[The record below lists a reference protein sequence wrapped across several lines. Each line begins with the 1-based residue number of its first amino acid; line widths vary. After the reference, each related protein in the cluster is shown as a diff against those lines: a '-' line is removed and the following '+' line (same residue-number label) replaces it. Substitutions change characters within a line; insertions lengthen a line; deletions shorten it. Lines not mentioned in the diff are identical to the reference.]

1 MLGHDYYHE
10 TLRKYVIYFGTLFN
24 DLRVKRRNTAGNVIQ
39 NINVPVTYAPRE
51 KMTSKLETNINLAD
65 QEAIIL
71 PRISFEMVSLQYA
84 AERKLNTMN
93 RYSTVDVNN
102 SSKKK
107 NMFQPV
113 PYDINFDL
121 NIYVKYAED
130 ATQILEQI
138 LPFFTPEWTA
148 SLNLV
153 PDLGITMDIPV
164 VLQSMS
170 SQDTY
175 EGDYD
180 TRRALIWNLNF
191 VMKGYMF
198 GPIRESSV
206 IKSSNVQM
214 FTANSSSGY
223 ANTPVAAVK
232 VSPGLDQFRVA
243 TSNSALT
250 IPVANI
256 FSNDTYG
263 VIADFED
270 YFNGNTTPS

>member
-10 TLRKYVIYFGTLFN
+10 SIRKYVIYFGTLFN
-24 DLRVKRRNTAGNVIQ
+24 DLRVKRRNSDGNVIQ

-51 KMTSKLETNINLAD
+51 KMTAKLETNLNLAD
-65 QEAIIL
+65 QQSIIL

-93 RYSTVDVNN
+93 RYSTTDPND

-107 NMFQPV
+107 DMLQPV

-148 SLNLV
+148 SLNLL
-153 PDLGITMDIPV
+153 PELGVTMDVPV

-175 EGDYD
+175 EGDFD

-198 GPIRESSV
+198 GPIRQSSV

-214 FTANSSSGY
+214 FTANTSNGY
-223 ANTPVAAVK
+223 ATTPAAAVK
-232 VSPGLDQFRVA
+232 VKPGLDQFRNA
-243 TSNSALT
+243 TTNSALT
-250 IPVANI
+250 IAVANI

-270 YFNGNTTPS
+270 YFNGQDTPS

>member
-10 TLRKYVIYFGTLFN
+10 SLRKYVIYFGTLFN

-214 FTANSSSGY
+214 FTANTSNGY

>member
-10 TLRKYVIYFGTLFN
+10 SIRKYVIYFGTLFN
-24 DLRVKRRNTAGNVIQ
+24 DLRVKRRNSDGNVIQ

-51 KMTSKLETNINLAD
+51 KMTAKLETNLNLND
-65 QEAIIL
+65 QESILL

-93 RYSTVDVNN
+93 RYSTVDPND

-107 NMFQPV
+107 SMFQPV

-130 ATQILEQI
+130 ATQLLEQI

-148 SLNLV
+148 SLNLL
-153 PDLGITMDIPV
+153 PELGITMDVPV

-175 EGDYD
+175 EGDFD

-198 GPIRESSV
+198 GPIRESAV

-214 FTANSSSGY
+214 FTANTSNGY
-223 ANTPVAAVK
+223 ATTPTAAVK
-232 VSPGLDQFRVA
+232 VKPGLDQFRNA
-243 TSNSALT
+243 TTNTALT
-250 IPVANI
+250 IAVANI

-270 YFNGNTTPS
+270 YFNGQDTPS

>member
-1 MLGHDYYHE
+1 
-10 TLRKYVIYFGTLFN
+10 
-24 DLRVKRRNTAGNVIQ
+24 
-39 NINVPVTYAPRE
+39 
-51 KMTSKLETNINLAD
+51 MTSKLETNINLAD

-214 FTANSSSGY
+214 FTANTSNGY

>member
-10 TLRKYVIYFGTLFN
+10 SLRKYVIYFGTLFN

>member
-10 TLRKYVIYFGTLFN
+10 SLRKYVIYFGTLFN

-214 FTANSSSGY
+214 FTANSSNGY

-232 VSPGLDQFRVA
+232 VKPGLDQFRVA

>member
-10 TLRKYVIYFGTLFN
+10 SLRKYVIYFGTLFN

-130 ATQILEQI
+130 ATQ
-138 LPFFTPEWTA
+138 
-148 SLNLV
+148 
-153 PDLGITMDIPV
+153 
-164 VLQSMS
+164 
-170 SQDTY
+170 
-175 EGDYD
+175 
-180 TRRALIWNLNF
+180 
-191 VMKGYMF
+191 
-198 GPIRESSV
+198 
-206 IKSSNVQM
+206 
-214 FTANSSSGY
+214 
-223 ANTPVAAVK
+223 
-232 VSPGLDQFRVA
+232 
-243 TSNSALT
+243 
-250 IPVANI
+250 
-256 FSNDTYG
+256 
-263 VIADFED
+263 
-270 YFNGNTTPS
+270 